1 VSKTFI
7 IAEAGANHN
16 RDFEQAKSLID
27 VAAKSGVDA
36 VKFQTYSAETL
47 YSANTPDFAGY
58 KNINKL
64 IKDIEMPRSWLK
76 DLKSYCV
83 DKGIEFVST
92 PFDEQAVEE
101 LYNIGVNRYKIA
113 GFEATDPRIVKCV
126 ASTGLPLIITSG
138 IGSNVPVVRRILG
151 WVREANPSADITILH
166 GNNAYPT
173 PFEDAGLNQIDRLRE
188 EFTDISVGLSDHTP
202 GILVPP
208 LAVAKGATVIEKHYT
223 LSRLLPGPDHPF
235 AIEPQEL
242 EQMVK
247 NIRIAEMACSE
258 KQGELTASEES
269 FSMAMRSL
277 VTKRKIHAGEKLTE
291 ENTTTKRPFLPD
303 SIPAREYYTILE
315 DDTRVLKDLDEDHI
329 VQWNEISSARKSNA

>member
-1 VSKTFI
+1 MSKTFI

-27 VAAKSGVDA
+27 VAVKSGADA
-36 VKFQTYSAETL
+36 VKFQTYSSETL

-64 IKDIEMPRSWLK
+64 IKDIELPRNWQK
-76 DLKSYCV
+76 DLKSYCD
-83 DKGIEFVST
+83 DKGIEFIST

-138 IGSNVPVVRRILG
+138 IGSNVAVVRRILG

-247 NIRIAEMACSE
+247 NIRIAEMVCSE
-258 KQGELTASEES
+258 KKGELTASEES
-269 FSMAMRSL
+269 FSMAISIVTGRS
-277 VTKRKIHAGEKLTE
+277 
-291 ENTTTKRPFLPD
+291 
-303 SIPAREYYTILE
+303 RE
-315 DDTRVLKDLDEDHI
+315 RV
-329 VQWNEISSARKSNA
+329 